1 MRVSC
6 TQYLHRSEH
15 YIFYYRRAI
24 PDGLRKYFGGK
35 CEVKQSLKTRDKS
48 QAIILH
54 HELNLELEKLFI
66 SLKREMSMSGQID
79 PSFIVG
85 LKQDAVSTAKEGEY
99 NAIMSG
105 VVLAL
110 RGQPL
115 QFDSG
120 RILSA
125 APIKIE
131 GETLLR
137 LDGSE
142 VDGITLATA
151 LAYADSVG
159 IPKMVDESVF
169 MPEGLLSV
177 KVEWTEPTEEEVIPP
192 FITEVRSR
200 GLRS

>member
-24 PDGLRKYFGGK
+24 PDGLRKSFGGK
-35 CEVKQSLKTRDKS
+35 REVKQSLKTRDKS
-48 QAIILH
+48 QAIIRH
-54 HELNLELEKLFI
+54 HELNLDLEKLFI
-66 SLKREMSMSGQID
+66 SLKREMSMSGQVD

-85 LKQDAVSTAKEGEY
+85 LKQDAVSVAKEGEF

-120 RILSA
+120 RVLAA
-125 APIKIE
+125 APIKVE

-142 VDGITLATA
+142 VDGVILATA

-159 IPKMVDESVF
+159 IPKMIDESVF
-169 MPEGLLSV
+169 ILHRIYQL
-177 KVEWTEPTEEEVIPP
+177 
-192 FITEVRSR
+192 EVRYEYNNR
-200 GLRS
+200 TNKTRYFGRARRTL